1 MAVED
6 VIKLVKK
13 VATEVIPD
21 TITFTDVKVEASNV
35 VLYTPNLEIFS
46 DNNDLIRK
54 LAQNVRKRIVIK
66 ADSSVRKPIIS
77 AKQKLKEILP
87 DEAGIVDTRFDE
99 INGDV
104 IIYQL
109 DNSNPKLVEE
119 TFKKVAKDYGSINTL
134 VNAAGFNIPQKFI
147 SEIDIDLWK
156 GVINDDINGF
166 FNLIKTGLPYLR
178 ESQGSIVFI
187 SSAGLFKYPP
197 GDILSV
203 APKATIEHVL
213 KGIAKEE
220 GKNGVRANSIAL
232 GVIDTGIFHR
242 LREENNTFFDD
253 AWHEAVMNTL
263 AIKRF
268 GFPKEVADTAVFLA
282 SSKGGYITGHC
293 IPVDGGY
300 HL

>member
-1 MAVED
+1 MIDQNFKNGCVLIVGGSGGIGSLCAEEFSNSGAKVDINYYKNEQAAINLANEIDAD
-6 VIKLVKK
+6 V
-13 VATEVIPD
+13 
-21 TITFTDVKVEASNV
+21 N
-35 VLYTPNLEIFS
+35 
-46 DNNDLIRK
+46 
-54 LAQNVRKRIVIK
+54 
-66 ADSSVRKPIIS
+66 
-77 AKQKLKEILP
+77 
-87 DEAGIVDTRFDE
+87 
-99 INGDV
+99 
-104 IIYQL
+104 IYQL
-109 DNSNPKLVEE
+109 DNSNSKSVED
-119 TFKKVAKDYGSINTL
+119 TFKQVVKDFGSINTL
-134 VNAAGFNIPQKFI
+134 VNAAGFDIPQKFI
-147 SEIDIDLWK
+147 SEIDIELWRE
-156 GVINDDINGF
+156 VIDADINGF
-166 FNLIKTGLPYLR
+166 FNLVKFGLPYLR

-242 LREENNTFFDD
+242 LREENNTFFDE

-268 GFPKEVADTAVFLA
+268 GLPKEVADTAIFLA
-282 SSKGGYITGHC
+282 SSKGGYITGHS

>member
-1 MAVED
+1 ML
-6 VIKLVKK
+6 KN
-13 VATEVIPD
+13 
-21 TITFTDVKVEASNV
+21 F
-35 VLYTPNLEIFS
+35 
-46 DNNDLIRK
+46 LIQ
-54 LAQNVRKRIVIK
+54 AQRLPL
-66 ADSSVRKPIIS
+66 PIIKNEQ
-77 AKQKLKEILP
+77 AAINLANEI
-87 DEAGIVDTRFDE
+87 DA
-99 INGDV
+99 DV
-104 IIYQL
+104 NIYQL
-109 DNSNPKLVEE
+109 DNSNSKSVED
-119 TFKKVAKDYGSINTL
+119 TFKQVVKDFGSINTL
-134 VNAAGFNIPQKFI
+134 VNAAGFDIPQKFI
-147 SEIDIDLWK
+147 SEIDIELWRE
-156 GVINDDINGF
+156 VIDADINGF
-166 FNLIKTGLPYLR
+166 FNLVKFGLPYLR

-242 LREENNTFFDD
+242 LREENNTFFDE

-268 GFPKEVADTAVFLA
+268 GLPKEVADTAVFLA

>member
-1 MAVED
+1 MLKNFLIQAQRLPLPIIKNEQAA
-6 VIKLVKK
+6 IKL
-13 VATEVIPD
+13 ANEID
-21 TITFTDVKVEASNV
+21 ADVN
-35 VLYTPNLEIFS
+35 
-46 DNNDLIRK
+46 
-54 LAQNVRKRIVIK
+54 
-66 ADSSVRKPIIS
+66 
-77 AKQKLKEILP
+77 
-87 DEAGIVDTRFDE
+87 
-99 INGDV
+99 
-104 IIYQL
+104 IYQL
-109 DNSNPKLVEE
+109 DNSNSKSVED
-119 TFKKVAKDYGSINTL
+119 TFEQVVKDFGSINTL
-134 VNAAGFNIPQKFI
+134 VNAAGFDIPQKFI
-147 SEIDIDLWK
+147 SEIDIELWRE
-156 GVINDDINGF
+156 VIDADINGF
-166 FNLIKTGLPYLR
+166 FNLVKFGLPYLR

-242 LREENNTFFDD
+242 LREENNTFFDE

-268 GFPKEVADTAVFLA
+268 GLPKEVADTAVFLA

>member
-1 MAVED
+1 MTDSNFKKGCVLIVGGSGGIGSLCAQEFANSGATVAITYYKNEQAA
-6 VIKLVKK
+6 IKIANEIDANVK
-13 VATEVIPD
+13 
-21 TITFTDVKVEASNV
+21 
-35 VLYTPNLEIFS
+35 
-46 DNNDLIRK
+46 
-54 LAQNVRKRIVIK
+54 
-66 ADSSVRKPIIS
+66 
-77 AKQKLKEILP
+77 
-87 DEAGIVDTRFDE
+87 
-99 INGDV
+99 
-104 IIYQL
+104 IYQL
-109 DNSNPKLVEE
+109 DNSDPKSVED
-119 TFKKVAKDYGSINTL
+119 TLIKVTKDHGSINTL
-134 VNAAGFNIPQKFI
+134 VNAAGFDIPQKLI

-156 GVINDDINGF
+156 GVIDADINGF
-166 FNLIKTGLPYLR
+166 FNLIKFGLPHLR
-178 ESQGSIVFI
+178 QSKGSIVFI

-220 GKNGVRANSIAL
+220 GSNGVRANSIAL
-232 GVIDTGIFHR
+232 GIIDTGIFHR
-242 LREENNTFFDD
+242 LREEENTFFDD

-293 IPVDGGY
+293 VPVDGGY

>member
-1 MAVED
+1 MIDLNFKKGCVLIVGGSGGIGSLCAQEFANSD
-6 VIKLVKK
+6 AK
-13 VATEVIPD
+13 VA
-21 TITFTDVKVEASNV
+21 ITYYKNEQAAV
-35 VLYTPNLEIFS
+35 
-46 DNNDLIRK
+46 DL
-54 LAQNVRKRIVIK
+54 AN
-66 ADSSVRKPIIS
+66 
-77 AKQKLKEILP
+77 
-87 DEAGIVDTRFDE
+87 E
-99 INGDV
+99 INSDLK
-104 IIYQL
+104 IYQL
-109 DNSNPKLVEE
+109 DNSDSKSVDD
-119 TFKKVAKDYGSINTL
+119 TFKKVINDYGSINTL
-134 VNAAGFNIPQKFI
+134 VNAAGFDIPQKFI
-147 SEIDIDLWK
+147 SEIDADLWRR
-156 GVINDDINGF
+156 VIDADINGF
-166 FNLIKTGLPYLR
+166 FNLIKSGLPYLR

-203 APKATIEHVL
+203 APKATIEYVL

-242 LREENNTFFDD
+242 LREENNTFFDE

-268 GFPKEVADTAVFLA
+268 GFPQEVADTAVFLA
-282 SSKGGYITGHC
+282 SSRAGYITGHC

>member
-1 MAVED
+1 MIDSNFKEGCVLIVGGSGGIGSLCAQEFSNSD
-6 VIKLVKK
+6 AK
-13 VATEVIPD
+13 VA
-21 TITFTDVKVEASNV
+21 ITYYKNEQAAIDIAN
-35 VLYTPNLEIFS
+35 
-46 DNNDLIRK
+46 
-54 LAQNVRKRIVIK
+54 
-66 ADSSVRKPIIS
+66 
-77 AKQKLKEILP
+77 
-87 DEAGIVDTRFDE
+87 E
-99 INGDV
+99 INADV
-104 IIYQL
+104 NIYQL
-109 DNSNPKLVEE
+109 DNSNSKSVED
-119 TFKKVAKDYGSINTL
+119 TYKNVIKDYGSINTL
-134 VNAAGFNIPQKFI
+134 VNAAGFDIPQKFI
-147 SEIDIDLWK
+147 NEIDIDLWK
-156 GVINDDINGF
+156 GVIDADINGF
-166 FNLIKTGLPYLR
+166 FNLIKSGLPYLR
-178 ESQGSIVFI
+178 ESKGSIVFI

-213 KGIAKEE
+213 RGIAKEE
-220 GKNGVRANSIAL
+220 GKNGIRANSIAL

-293 IPVDGGY
+293 VPVDGGY

>member
-1 MAVED
+1 LIVGGSGGIGSLCAQEFARSNA
-6 VIKLVKK
+6 K
-13 VATEVIPD
+13 VA
-21 TITFTDVKVEASNV
+21 ITYYRNEQAAVDIANEISTDVK
-35 VLYTPNLEIFS
+35 
-46 DNNDLIRK
+46 
-54 LAQNVRKRIVIK
+54 
-66 ADSSVRKPIIS
+66 
-77 AKQKLKEILP
+77 
-87 DEAGIVDTRFDE
+87 
-99 INGDV
+99 
-104 IIYQL
+104 IYQL
-109 DNSNPKLVEE
+109 DNSNAESVEE
-119 TFKKVAKDYGSINTL
+119 TFKEVIKDYGSINTL
-134 VNAAGFNIPQKFI
+134 VNAAGFDIPQKFI
-147 SEIDIDLWK
+147 SEIDIDLWQ
-156 GVINDDINGF
+156 GVINSDINGF
-166 FNLIKTGLPYLR
+166 FNLIKSGLPYLR
-178 ESQGSIVFI
+178 ESKGSIVFI

-220 GKNGVRANSIAL
+220 GKNGIRANSIAL

-282 SSKGGYITGHC
+282 SSKAGYITGHC